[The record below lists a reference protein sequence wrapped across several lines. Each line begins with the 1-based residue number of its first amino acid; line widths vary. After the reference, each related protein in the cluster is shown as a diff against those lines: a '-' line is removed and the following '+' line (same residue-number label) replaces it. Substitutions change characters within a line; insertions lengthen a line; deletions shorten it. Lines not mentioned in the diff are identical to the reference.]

1 MSDERPVQRSL
12 EAAIVARRFY
22 LDGKQKNDIADEL
35 GISRFKVARLLDD
48 ARAQGI
54 VRISVDMP
62 AEIDVPTGERLAAAF
77 GIRRAIVV
85 RALPNAAESIGP
97 LIGVAAA
104 EHLAA
109 VLSADDVLGVSW
121 GTSLTQVVDAVG
133 TLPAAEIVQLVGGA
147 QTADI
152 NANGVELLRRFASK
166 SNATAYPLHVP
177 LHVRSK
183 AIADELRTDPNLA
196 RTLDRFDAVTVAL
209 VGIGSWSPS
218 LSSLYREL
226 PELDRAQLVVAG
238 AAADVCTVVLD
249 SSGQVLESDALDRTI
264 AIGVDQLR
272 RVPEVIA
279 VAGGQGKSLAIAAAL
294 RSGLIGTIVTDS
306 LTAAELLDA

>member
-1 MSDERPVQRSL
+1 MSDERPAQRSL

-62 AEIDVPTGERLAAAF
+62 AEIDVPTGERLAEAF

-85 RALPNAAESIGP
+85 RTLPNAVAAVGP
-97 LIGVAAA
+97 LLGVAAA

-109 VLSADDVLGVSW
+109 VLNADDVLGVSW

-133 TLPAAEIVQLVGGA
+133 TLAAAEIVQLVGGA

-152 NANGVELLRRFASK
+152 NVNGVELLRRFAGK
-166 SNATAYPLHVP
+166 SSATAYPLHVP

-226 PELDRAQLVVAG
+226 PEFDRAELVVAG
-238 AAADVCTVVLD
+238 ATADVCTVVLD
-249 SSGQVLESDALDRTI
+249 AAGQVLESEALSRTI

-272 RVPEVIA
+272 KVPEVIA

-294 RSGLIGTIVTDS
+294 RSGLISTIVTDS
-306 LTAAELLDA
+306 ITAAELLDD